1 MRQLNFRLRKSE
13 EEELRR
19 MIREVKVNLEITGI
33 RKKVSDSQVIKF
45 LLFQTRGNKK

>member
-1 MRQLNFRLRKSE
+1 MRQLNFRLRKNE

-19 MIREVKVNLEITGI
+19 MIREVKINLEITGI

-45 LLFQTRGNKK
+45 ILFQKKGGKL